1 MNTSDITCNS
11 RWYVLL
17 RSVDVDIPHY
27 EKVCF
32 TKDGGTSPGGKVRD
46 KEYSQSQA
54 TQAAGSVS
62 IHSTLP
68 GMLCE
73 VSELPVHFVLNSAR
87 LPDQTD
93 NYLTLCPRLESR
105 SKENIEIKANLFR
118 K

>member
-1 MNTSDITCNS
+1 M
-11 RWYVLL
+11 
-17 RSVDVDIPHY
+17 
-27 EKVCF
+27 CF

-93 NYLTLCPRLESR
+93 NYLAPLELTAGRNVSVKKT
-105 SKENIEIKANLFR
+105 SKFK
-118 K
+118 